1 MKELETLKITN
12 QEGKEIDIK
21 VVTILKKPDNSKSFL
36 LYTFDDT
43 KEKVDIYASIIKEE
57 NNAYVLDAITDK
69 EDWDLVQK
77 AIKELADFL
86 TQ

>member
-12 QEGKEIDIK
+12 QDGKEIDIK

-77 AIKELADFL
+77 AIKELAED
-86 TQ
+86 

>member
-21 VVTILKKPDNSKSFL
+21 VITILKKPDGSKSFL

-69 EDWDLVQK
+69 DDWDVVQK
-77 AIKELADFL
+77 AIKELAED
-86 TQ
+86 

>member
-77 AIKELADFL
+77 AIKELAED
-86 TQ
+86 

>member
-21 VVTILKKPDNSKSFL
+21 VVTILNKPDGSKSFL
-36 LYTFDDT
+36 LYTFDDA
-43 KEKVDIYASIIKEE
+43 KDKVDIYASIIKEE

-77 AIKELADFL
+77 AIKELAED
-86 TQ
+86 

>member
-21 VVTILKKPDNSKSFL
+21 VITILKKPDGSKSFL
-36 LYTFDDT
+36 LYTFDDK

-57 NNAYVLDAITDK
+57 DNAYILDAITDK
-69 EDWDLVQK
+69 EDWDIVQK
-77 AIKELADFL
+77 AIKELAED
-86 TQ
+86 